1 MKKFIEDRS
10 GQVSGTLIVVSALF
24 FILVILV
31 YYIYTNIAPLML
43 DPIISV
49 TQTYVDA
56 EGGNSVGWMSIMLSN
71 LRFWPVA
78 VAFILL
84 AVAAYVIIGVVRR
97 RHETF
102 YR

>member
-56 EGGNSVGWMSIMLSN
+56 EGGHSVGWMSIMLNN